1 MLQTSINHPSDQVL
15 PVNSTAE
22 MTRKSVTVRRCQMS
36 HDGAV
41 TASGLLTY
49 LFDVAHPVPDVI
61 EGLLIGD
68 VIDQHNP
75 LQTGSDISPA
85 LPG

>member
-1 MLQTSINHPSDQVL
+1 M
-15 PVNSTAE
+15 
-22 MTRKSVTVRRCQMS
+22 TVRRCQMS

-41 TASGLLTY
+41 TASDARGLLTY